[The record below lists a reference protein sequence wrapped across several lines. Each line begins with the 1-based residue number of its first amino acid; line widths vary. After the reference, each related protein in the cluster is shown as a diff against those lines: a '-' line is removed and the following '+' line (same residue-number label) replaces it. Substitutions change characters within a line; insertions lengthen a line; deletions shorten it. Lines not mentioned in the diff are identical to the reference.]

1 VRGEVSREDTAKA
14 LAEAAE
20 RDPAAGSLV
29 LQLAA
34 AGAGQPPEDWQA
46 AFAELPQASS
56 SSA

>member
-1 VRGEVSREDTAKA
+1 MQGEVSREDAARA

-46 AFAELPQASS
+46 AFAQLPQASS
-56 SSA
+56 SA